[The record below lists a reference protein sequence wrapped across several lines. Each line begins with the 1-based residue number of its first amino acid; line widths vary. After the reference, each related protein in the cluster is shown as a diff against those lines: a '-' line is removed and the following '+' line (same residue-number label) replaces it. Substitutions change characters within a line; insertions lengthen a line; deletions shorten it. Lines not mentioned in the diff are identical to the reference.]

1 MIWDEE
7 LVLTVIQKW
16 KKLLFQDIIYS
27 HPSLNALDW
36 FQKNRAPSETA
47 LSKGIVP

>member
-1 MIWDEE
+1 MCVNCKSES
-7 LVLTVIQKW
+7 
-16 KKLLFQDIIYS
+16 KKLVFQDIINS
-27 HPSLNALDW
+27 HPSLIAVDL